1 MRQTSTVVAITLV
14 VLAVLTTSAAARTR
28 PPHAHV
34 SASWHGR
41 AIQAPLPR
49 PQRIRAVWPPGW
61 SAGAVGRGTGY
72 VRPGGSRRVRDVQR
86 RLTQIGYR
94 PGPVDGL
101 FGPRTEAATRWF
113 QYKHGLPTSG
123 RVGRLTLAVLHA
135 RSDHRPIATKGA
147 KPRSGKTA
155 TPRGATGTKTRAP
168 KATAPSATKP
178 STAAKPRTAA
188 PPKHSGKAP
197 VLAFV
202 IGVGLALL
210 AGLFVGGGLPRRRT
224 RRPVLGY
231 VARGGS
237 DAVEATAPALED
249 ACARHDWSLVRI
261 VQESD
266 EAGVGLARRPG
277 LLHALE
283 QIEEGAADGLVV
295 PALRDFTTRLGD
307 LAALMQWLTD
317 AHGFLAAI
325 DDDLDTSTPRG
336 RATATAVI
344 DIASWRR
351 QPFQGEPPEL
361 EPRIAALEDLGVP
374 AASIADA
381 LNLAGV
387 PAPNG
392 HDGWRPADVVAA
404 TRRAQEART

>member
-1 MRQTSTVVAITLV
+1 LRPTSIAVAITLL
-14 VLAVLTTSAAARTR
+14 VLAVLTTPAAARTKA
-28 PPHAHV
+28 PNAPA

-41 AIQAPLPR
+41 AIKHPQPR
-49 PQRIRAVWPPGW
+49 PRRVRAVWPPGW

-86 RLTQIGYR
+86 RLAHLGYR

-113 QYKHGLPTSG
+113 QYKHGLRSSG

-135 RSDHRPIATKGA
+135 RSDHRPL
-147 KPRSGKTA
+147 PR
-155 TPRGATGTKTRAP
+155 
-168 KATAPSATKP
+168 ATKP
-178 STAAKPRTAA
+178 RTTTTTPA
-188 PPKHSGKAP
+188 PPAATPAPPPAATPQPHESSGGAP

-202 IGVGLALL
+202 IGVALALL
-210 AGLFVGGGLPRRRT
+210 AGLLVGGVLPRRRA

-237 DAVEATAPALED
+237 TAVASTAPALED
-249 ACARHDWSLVRI
+249 ACARHDWSLVSI

-266 EAGVGLARRPG
+266 DAGTQLARRPG

-283 QIEEGAADGLVV
+283 QIEAGTADGLVV
-295 PALRDFTTRLGD
+295 TALRDFTTRFAD
-307 LAALMQWLTD
+307 LAVLMQWLTD
-317 AHGFLAAI
+317 ADGFLAAV
-325 DDDLDTSTPRG
+325 DDELDTSTPDG
-336 RATATAVI
+336 RATMAAVI

-351 QPFQGEPPEL
+351 QPFGGEPPEL
-361 EPRIAALEDLGVP
+361 EPRIAALQGRGLRST
-374 AASIADA
+374 AIADA

-392 HDGWRPADVVAA
+392 DGTWRPADVTAA
-404 TRRAQEART
+404 SRRAQEARS